1 MIIKKQTAKKA
12 IKKGTAR
19 EVGTCVHDRARY
31 VIVERL
37 DLRRTDHYYI
47 GDA

>member
-19 EVGTCVHDRARY
+19 EVGTCIHNNSRY
-31 VIVERL
+31 MIVERL
-37 DLRRTDHYYI
+37 DYQRTDHYYI
-47 GDA
+47 GNA